1 MQEEIFL
8 MIAVTVS
15 VTDLGLASEL
25 NAGGCRLLAYV
36 TCSKFIWYY
45 NSINQSNRFYNYY
58 TVLYVINESY
68 GKLVT
73 SSKFAVVEIDL

>member
-45 NSINQSNRFYNYY
+45 NSINQIDF
-58 TVLYVINESY
+58 IIIIPCC
-68 GKLVT
+68 T
-73 SSKFAVVEIDL
+73 S

>member
-1 MQEEIFL
+1 

-45 NSINQSNRFYNYY
+45 HSFNQSIKSILLF
-58 TVLYVINESY
+58 IY
-68 GKLVT
+68 G
-73 SSKFAVVEIDL
+73 AVRHK